1 MDYIAEKLNLN
12 ELTECEEVA
21 SFLAKFEVAYTP
33 CDMTCVVRKEG
44 RIIATGSVEGNTF
57 KYFYVDKPYQGR
69 GVIRVIYDALL
80 TYVLKQGY
88 VSYFAFT
95 TPDNVPVFEALGLS
109 LVYQTKD
116 ACLLEGGFGSYS
128 KWIARIRKKLP
139 EKNGLRGAVVMNCNP
154 MTKGHLYL
162 VKEARKEVD
171 ELLVFVLQED
181 SSLFPFEDR
190 YRIVKDELR
199 EYDNVEVIMGGPYI
213 ISKATFPTYFIKKK
227 DNMLDI
233 YTAIDGGLF
242 IDRIAKDLEIDVR
255 FFGSEPKDI
264 VTEQYTRMLQ
274 KMVEDSPIEM
284 RIFSRFEVDDEPVS
298 ASTVR
303 DLLVLD
309 KKEDAYKL
317 VVDNT
322 IKFLESNEGEEII
335 WKMKKEVSS

>member
-1 MDYIAEKLNLN
+1 MNYIAEKLNLN
-12 ELTECEEVA
+12 ELTQCEELTR
-21 SFLAKFEVAYTP
+21 FLAKFEVTYTR
-33 CDMTCVVRKEG
+33 CDMSCVVREEG

-57 KYFYVDKPYQGR
+57 KYFFVDESHQGH
-69 GVIRVIYDALL
+69 GMIRIIYDTLL
-80 TYVLKQGY
+80 TYVLEQGY
-88 VSYFAFT
+88 VSYFGFT
-95 TPDNVPVFEALGLS
+95 TPDNIPVFEALGLN
-109 LVYQTKD
+109 LVYKTKD
-116 ACLLEGGFGSYS
+116 ACLLEGGFGSYD

-139 EKNGLRGAVVMNCNP
+139 AKTGRRGATVMNCNP

-199 EYDNVEVIMGGPYI
+199 EYDNVHVIMGGPYI

-233 YTAIDGGLF
+233 YTSIDGGLF
-242 IDRIAKDLEIDVR
+242 IDKIAKDLEIDVR
-255 FFGSEPKDI
+255 FFGSEPKDL

-274 KMVEDSPIEM
+274 KMVSDSPIEM
-284 RIFSRFEVDDEPVS
+284 RIFPRFEVEDEPVS
-298 ASTVR
+298 ASAVR
-303 DLLVLD
+303 DLLVMD
-309 KKEDAYKL
+309 KKKDAYKL
-317 VVDNT
+317 VVDHT
-322 IKFLESNEGEEII
+322 IKFLESDEGEEII

>member
-1 MDYIAEKLNLN
+1 MNYIAEKLDLN
-12 ELTECEEVA
+12 ELAEVEEVTG
-21 SFLAKFEVAYTP
+21 FLARFEVNYTR
-33 CDMTCVVRKEG
+33 CDMTCVVRKDG
-44 RIIATGSVEGNTF
+44 GIIATGSVEGNTF
-57 KYFYVDKPYQGR
+57 KYFYVDEPFQGQ

-80 TYVLKQGY
+80 SHVLRQGY
-88 VSYFAFT
+88 VSYFGFT
-95 TPDNVPVFEALGLS
+95 TPDNIPVFEALGLS
-109 LVYQTKD
+109 LVYQTKE
-116 ACLLEGGFGSYS
+116 ACLLEGGFGSYD

-139 EKNGLRGAVVMNCNP
+139 AKKGKRGAAVMNCNP

-162 VKEARKEVD
+162 VEEARKEVD

-181 SSLFPFEDR
+181 SSMFPFEDR

-199 EYDNVEVIMGGPYI
+199 AYDNVHVIMGGPYI

-233 YTAIDGGLF
+233 YTALDGGLF
-242 IDRIAKDLEIDVR
+242 IDKIAKDLEIDVR

-274 KMVEDSPIEM
+274 KMVSDSPIEM
-284 RIFSRFEVDDEPVS
+284 RIFSRFEVEDEPVS
-298 ASTVR
+298 ASAVR
-303 DLLVLD
+303 DLLVMD
-309 KKEDAYKL
+309 QKEDAYKL

-322 IKFLESNEGEEII
+322 IKFLESNEGEEVI